1 MKKVLAIDMGATS
14 IRGILGY
21 IEDGFLVTRE
31 VMRMSH
37 EIVYKQG
44 RMRWQWEKLLNK
56 VVETILQTGEEI
68 SSVGIDTWGVDVG
81 LIGRD
86 GCMVADP
93 VAYRDPDN
101 VKGYKLAVE
110 RMGAED
116 IFLKTGNQVMPINT
130 LFQLVALKELYGE
143 EWEKAETILLMPD
156 LFNYML
162 TGNRTAEETIL
173 STTQLFDLKEKTF
186 SREIL
191 QRFGIK
197 EGMFPP
203 VVKAGTVVGN
213 TAGGR
218 IEALKGLDVDV
229 IAVCG
234 HDTAS
239 AVLLTDAF
247 RNSDCLF
254 LSCGTWSLLGGL
266 TDQAVLDV
274 KAFEKSLTNE
284 LGYDSRNMLF
294 KNITGLHLLEKF
306 RRQMGE
312 RLGAV
317 PDFDEITD
325 YVRRDRSASV
335 IIDIEEPDF
344 GEEDTDAKE
353 AIDAYLRRTGQ
364 PLPKEDMGYFKVIYE
379 SLVQKYAET
388 VEAIQTVSGKAYNA
402 LHMIGGGAKSPL
414 LCQMIADTISLPVT
428 AGPFEATALGNIL
441 IQLVAL
447 GELDSMESGL
457 RLAWKSAHV
466 IKYNANKK

>member
-1 MKKVLAIDMGATS
+1 
-14 IRGILGY
+14 
-21 IEDGFLVTRE
+21 
-31 VMRMSH
+31 MSH

-294 KNITGLHLLEKF
+294 KNITGLYLLEKF

-364 PLPKEDMGYFKVIYE
+364 PLPKEDMWYFKVIYE

-388 VEAIQTVSGKAYNA
+388 VEAIRQYR
-402 LHMIGGGAKSPL
+402 AKPTM
-414 LCQMIADTISLPVT
+414 LCI
-428 AGPFEATALGNIL
+428 
-441 IQLVAL
+441 
-447 GELDSMESGL
+447 
-457 RLAWKSAHV
+457 
-466 IKYNANKK
+466 

>member
-1 MKKVLAIDMGATS
+1 
-14 IRGILGY
+14 
-21 IEDGFLVTRE
+21 
-31 VMRMSH
+31 
-37 EIVYKQG
+37 
-44 RMRWQWEKLLNK
+44 
-56 VVETILQTGEEI
+56 
-68 SSVGIDTWGVDVG
+68 
-81 LIGRD
+81 
-86 GCMVADP
+86 
-93 VAYRDPDN
+93 
-101 VKGYKLAVE
+101 
-110 RMGAED
+110 
-116 IFLKTGNQVMPINT
+116 MPINT

-294 KNITGLHLLEKF
+294 KNITGLYLLEKF

-414 LCQMIADTISLPVT
+414 LCQMIADIISLPVT

>member
-37 EIVYKQG
+37 EIVNKQG

-81 LIGRD
+81 FIGRD

-294 KNITGLHLLEKF
+294 KNITGLYLLEKF

-388 VEAIQTVSGKAYNA
+388 VEAIQAVSGKAYNA